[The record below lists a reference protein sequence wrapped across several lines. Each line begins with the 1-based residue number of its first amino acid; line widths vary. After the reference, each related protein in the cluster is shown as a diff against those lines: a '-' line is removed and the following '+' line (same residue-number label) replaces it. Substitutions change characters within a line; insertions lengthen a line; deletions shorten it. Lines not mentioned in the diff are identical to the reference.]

1 MHGLLGKF
9 IMVASFSAYWS
20 VLAGAQT
27 TSLGTAQTI
36 LRLEAGTTAPQ
47 LLSLQTPGKT
57 VWSNTVAEQLIATA
71 VVDGH
76 NVSLEWKLI
85 ARAEQ
90 KDAKCVSFVYE
101 TESPHLRLTWEWS
114 APAATGPLEHR
125 IRIENLDT
133 QELWLPLQE
142 SLRYR
147 WIVPPAQLLR
157 QVYVD
162 KGAGKPSSIGTH

>member
-57 VWSNTVAEQLIATA
+57 VWSNKVAEQLIATA

-114 APAATGPLEHR
+114 APAG
-125 IRIENLDT
+125 
-133 QELWLPLQE
+133 
-142 SLRYR
+142 
-147 WIVPPAQLLR
+147 
-157 QVYVD
+157 
-162 KGAGKPSSIGTH
+162 SSCRCE